1 MYDLIKIII
10 DLPDIYGYHKQFEEL
25 ENNIENNIDIILANI
40 RSTSQVYKF
49 KSGNK
54 YIYLFSTSM
63 RKRKGQLVKLIEK
76 NLIKKEIIESYTVF
90 ALLKSEF
97 HQYLE
102 DFKNNEKFVLTDKPV
117 NFDGYSGNDLLIFN
131 NKENWHPWQKDIY
144 NILFHRSGRLKNA
157 NEREII
163 ALYDEKGNCGK
174 SSFFKYLYY
183 HHSNEIGR
191 ITYGT
196 ASQLRTS
203 ISNMGPKKIYIM
215 DLTRSKAK
223 NDSEVDL
230 LSAVEDLKNGLITSS
245 MYGEGKTMLMDI
257 PHVIISSN
265 YIFDITLVSEDRW
278 KILSI
283 TEDKKTKDIT
293 QSVKRKMKR
302 KDLVKK

>member
-1 MYDLIKIII
+1 VYDLIKIII